1 MQLVAAPCV
10 MFFAMLQVR
19 LNEDGTIYCGALET
33 LSSYTPSIAQKLG
46 ATHLD
51 LDPVSLVSQ
60 SAV

>member
-1 MQLVAAPCV
+1 